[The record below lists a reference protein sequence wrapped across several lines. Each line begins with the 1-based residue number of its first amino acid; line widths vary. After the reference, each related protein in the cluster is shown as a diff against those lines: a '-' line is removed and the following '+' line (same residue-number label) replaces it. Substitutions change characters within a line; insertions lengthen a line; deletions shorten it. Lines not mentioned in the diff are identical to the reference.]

1 MVGKVLGGE
10 FLHVHRGGG
19 RFWFP
24 NSSVERRQIVGL
36 LVWQVCALAGQV
48 AAVVL
53 ARQEH
58 RPLAELL
65 SNLSLA
71 LMYTSALWVLTAL
84 SLTRRSRNAAVGCL
98 GVFPVL
104 MWRASNPLLFTGFDE
119 QLHMR
124 TLGDIISSHGLFQ
137 ANPLLEVSP
146 RYPGLEATTTLV
158 HQLGIPTMAAAYV
171 VIIVSRL
178 ILVTVLCDTVEQLT
192 GSSRAGGI
200 AVAVYAISPQFVFFN
215 SQYAYQ
221 TMAIPLALAVVS
233 LVARARLS
241 DNPLPLLG
249 GATVC
254 LFAVAVTHH
263 VTSLLTALF
272 LIVWT
277 LPERR
282 AVRLWV
288 AYGAC
293 AAVASTIVWAF
304 VQRRLL
310 TNYFKPIIDDVA
322 AQFRGGDRRELFK
335 DSAGTAARSLDQYL
349 LIYYAAILSLIV
361 AVLLLL
367 SYRWWRKGEHF
378 RGGLHLIAVLIS
390 GSIPV
395 LLAAR
400 VLPKGGELFDRSS
413 SFLFFPLSYVVAS
426 YAVRLWWRADQPPS
440 TGREHRRIEIVR
452 GAAVGL
458 AALAFLGGYV
468 LGSGPSW
475 QRLPGSYLVAAD
487 ARSMDS
493 ETLAAVKWARNE
505 LPAGSR
511 IGADGVSS
519 ALFAS
524 QAGVWPVLKG
534 PDGIDVPAL
543 FVAKTWGLEQ
553 TDEAAVMQLRFLYVD
568 SRLADELPHYGAY
581 FFSGETG
588 EGQQLTARQ
597 LNKFDR
603 VPGIKLIYRHGPV
616 SIYDL
621 QELGIPELRSGWF
634 EPTPHVRPST
644 QLAVGLAI
652 GLLLAVVMRN
662 GLGSRIRQSWT
673 RCRRAWGAALTAA
686 IVLAGVCL
694 TSVLL
699 LLAGVWMTPLTFLS
713 AGLVIVLTNYQM
725 IGSVVR
731 RAAGTV
737 SRRDI
742 RTAVMV
748 AVPLALILAVAVW
761 NAAIEVDFNVNR
773 ILEDPAAV
781 HISPKSPDK

>member
-1 MVGKVLGGE
+1 MVEEVLSGQPPD
-10 FLHVHRGGG
+10 VHRSYR

-24 NSSVERRQIVGL
+24 DSSLDRRQIVGL
-36 LVWQVCALAGQV
+36 AVWQVCALAGQV

-53 ARQEH
+53 ARQDH

-84 SLTRRSRNAAVGCL
+84 SLSRRARNAAVVCL

-104 MWRASNPLLFTGFDE
+104 MWRASNPPLLTGFDE

-124 TLGDIISSHGLFQ
+124 TLGDILSSHGLFQ

-158 HQLGIPTMAAAYV
+158 HQLGIPTIASAYV

-192 GSSRAGGI
+192 GSFRAGGI
-200 AVAVYAISPQFVFFN
+200 AVAVYAVSPQFVFFN

-221 TMAIPLALAVVS
+221 TMAIPLALGAIS
-233 LVARARLS
+233 LVARARRS
-241 DNPLPLLG
+241 DDPLPLLG

-263 VTSLLTALF
+263 VTSLFTAIF
-272 LIVWT
+272 LVVWT
-277 LPERR
+277 LPEGRR
-282 AVRLWV
+282 VRPWV

-293 AAVASTIVWAF
+293 AAVASTIVWAL

-310 TNYFKPIIDDVA
+310 TDYFKPIIDDVA
-322 AQFRGGDRRELFK
+322 AQFRGGERRELFK
-335 DSAGTAARSLDQYL
+335 DSAGTAARSVDQYL

-367 SYRWWRKGEHF
+367 SYRWWRRGEHF
-378 RGGLHLIAVLIS
+378 RGGLHFIAVVVS

-400 VLPKGGELFDRSS
+400 VLPKGGELFDRLS
-413 SFLFFPLSYVVAS
+413 SFLFFPLGYLFAS
-426 YAVRLWWRADQPPS
+426 YAVRLWWHDDHPGYTR
-440 TGREHRRIEIVR
+440 REHRRVEIVR
-452 GAAVGL
+452 AAAVML
-458 AALAFLGGYV
+458 AGFAFLGGYV
-468 LGSGPSW
+468 LGSGPNW

-493 ETLAAVKWARNE
+493 ETLAAVKWAREE

-524 QAGVWPVLKG
+524 EAGLWPVMKG

-553 TDEAAVMQLRFLYVD
+553 TDMAAVMQVRYLYVD
-568 SRLADELPHYGAY
+568 SRLADELPHYGKY

-588 EGQQLTARQ
+588 EGQQLTDRQ
-597 LNKFDR
+597 LNKFNR
-603 VPGIKLIYRHGPV
+603 VPGIKLVYRHGPI

-621 QELGIPELRSGWF
+621 KDLGIPELRSGWF
-634 EPTPHVRPST
+634 EPTPQVRLTT

-652 GLLLAVVMRN
+652 GLLLSFVMRTA
-662 GLGSRIRQSWT
+662 LGRRIWQSWS
-673 RCRRAWGAALTAA
+673 RCRRSWGAALTAVILLGA
-686 IVLAGVCL
+686 ACLA
-694 TSVLL
+694 SVLL
-699 LLAGVWMTPLTFLS
+699 LISGVWMTPLTFLA
-713 AGLVIVLTNYQM
+713 AGLVVVLTNFRL
-725 IGSVVR
+725 IASLVR
-731 RAAGTV
+731 RAAATV
-737 SRRDI
+737 SWRVVG
-742 RTAVMV
+742 TAALV
-748 AVPLALILAVAVW
+748 AMPLGLIVAIAIW
-761 NAAIEVDFNVNR
+761 DAAIEDYVKVNQ
-773 ILEDPAAV
+773 ILQDPAAV
-781 HISPKSPDK
+781 HISPDGPGK